1 MPKIYINQPQVS
13 DVWVVTTGTDGGE
26 IDIGAVSIPLLIEQ
40 GEELAWLS
48 AYNPDDLASPSP
60 DNSRIIARAVLD
72 ALLAYR
78 SQ

>member
-1 MPKIYINQPQVS
+1 MLNIYINQPSVGDIWIS
-13 DVWVVTTGTDGGE
+13 TTDTDGTE
-26 IDIGAVSIPLLIEQ
+26 IDIGAVVIPVLIEES
-40 GEELAWLS
+40 EELAWLS